1 MLMKRFD
8 YPIKLWTDNTTKM
21 AKENDSCIPFAID
34 YEHFSCIVSLKRIA
48 QSLSMKKSARL
59 IKLTSRSVGLPLK
72 NSVVLLL
79 FGGLN
84 LKLRKAHPL
93 AIASKGA
100 GPSYGN
106 PRPTNS

>member
-1 MLMKRFD
+1 
-8 YPIKLWTDNTTKM
+8 M
-21 AKENDSCIPFAID
+21 AKENDSCTPFAINC
-34 YEHFSCIVSLKRIA
+34 EHMLFSCIVLLKRNP
-48 QSLSMKKSARL
+48 QSFSIKKLPRL

-72 NSVVLLL
+72 NSVFLLL

-84 LKLRKAHPL
+84 LKFRKAHPL

-106 PRPTNS
+106 PRPTKS